1 MGNNIR
7 IKTVLVVFLIV
18 SLIIASQS
26 DLLAQCPMCRMSA
39 ENNLKQGG
47 TAGKG
52 LNAAILFL
60 LATPYVIVGTLGFIY
75 WKYRKKDATTG
86 QSARQ

>member
-1 MGNNIR
+1 MVFNWKNR
-7 IKTVLVVFLIV
+7 VLLISILV
-18 SLIIASQS
+18 ILLCLFVQT
-26 DLLAQCPMCRMSA
+26 DLWAQCPMCRMSA

-60 LATPYVIVGTLGFIY
+60 LATPYVVVGTLGYIY
-75 WKYRKKDATTG
+75 WKYRKKSTADQNG
-86 QSARQ
+86 QQ